1 MFNGLN
7 WDESKHPRDDD
18 GKFTFKNGETSSN
31 TKERA
36 ADDYVSFANLRAL
49 RNGNPED
56 ILYRDEK
63 IKREKDKIEAEYKS
77 KLLDILGDRATPA
90 DILYGTKEKLEKKI
104 EEYGLQDKLKGM
116 SNNEKSNIGNSDIKK
131 GIDVRDM
138 YERNIQ
144 LEKKIPHQIVNSI
157 LQLGIE
163 SAIGKLGYVT
173 KIHEEVKKLLGLDTA
188 GMLDLAHEKRNE
200 PSYTKDAI
208 ELKNFDDPR
217 VASDKKYLA
226 KKLYSQFN
234 NEYTKV
240 TNIENIKGYFFKSN
254 SEPSQRIANN
264 DDFKKTI
271 RQNKS
276 KILNG
281 QLVTMEFPNYGYNQK
296 SNLHYAFGHV
306 DIRNGY
312 IDKEGNLR
320 IKVYDT
326 YDFNKTN
333 PTPANQAG
341 RNQMLKGNLKPFFT
355 IHDIIVPKKDID
367 ELWK

>member
-1 MFNGLN
+1 MT
-7 WDESKHPRDDD
+7 WDENKHPRDNE
-18 GKFTFKNGETSSN
+18 GKFTFKNGESN
-31 TKERA
+31 LDTKESPA
-36 ADDYVSFANLRAL
+36 S
-49 RNGNPED
+49 
-56 ILYRDEK
+56 ILYRDSK
-63 IKREKDKIEAEYKS
+63 IKAEKDRQEAEYKS
-77 KLLDILGDRATPA
+77 KLLDILGNKAKSTDV
-90 DILYGTKEKLEKKI
+90 LYGTTKELEEKVKK
-104 EEYGLQDKLKGM
+104 YGLQRKFKEM
-116 SNNEKSNIGNSDIKK
+116 SNNKKSNIDNSAIKK
-131 GIDVRDM
+131 DADVRDM
-138 YERNIQ
+138 HERNIQ
-144 LEKKIPHQIVNSI
+144 FGKKIPNQIVNSGRQFI
-157 LQLGIE
+157 TETL
-163 SAIGKLGYVT
+163 IGKNNYGPIRYDIA
-173 KIHEEVKKLLGLDTA
+173 KNIIGPDTA
-188 GMLDLAHEKRNE
+188 GMLDLSSGNKNDVN
-200 PSYTKDAI
+200 YTKDAI
-208 ELKNFDDPR
+208 VLQNFDDSR

-254 SEPSQRIANN
+254 SDPSQRIANN

-355 IHDIIVPKKDID
+355 IHDIIISKKDIN